1 VTASRRGQRE
11 WIITVGFSANAERAL
26 CGVARD
32 NRRALPRDGARSPAG
47 HGIALMVF
55 AGRRGARDGARLDS
69 IRGRRAARELHGR
82 PSRLDR
88 RTPDT

>member
-1 VTASRRGQRE
+1 MDNNRRFFCKCR
-11 WIITVGFSANAERAL
+11 TRAL
-26 CGVARD
+26 RGSSAGVARD

-55 AGRRGARDGARLDS
+55 AGRRGARDGARFDS

-88 RTPDT
+88 GTPDT